1 MIKFIYS
8 EKDTKFCEI
17 STVDLSCVVPVKSMV
32 EILQN
37 FVAFSKYMNFMIE
50 SLLHRRFC
58 LIVGGEVGLSTEE
71 VVACKIVEHLKK
83 T

>member
-1 MIKFIYS
+1 MIKM
-8 EKDTKFCEI
+8 
-17 STVDLSCVVPVKSMV
+17 L
-32 EILQN
+32 LQKV
-37 FVAFSKYMNFMIE
+37 FP
-50 SLLHRRFC
+50 

>member
-1 MIKFIYS
+1 MIANQRNNKSIMIKI
-8 EKDTKFCEI
+8 
-17 STVDLSCVVPVKSMV
+17 
-32 EILQN
+32 
-37 FVAFSKYMNFMIE
+37 
-50 SLLHRRFC
+50 LLHRGFR

>member
-1 MIKFIYS
+1 MKKIMQIKEMTMTGPQI
-8 EKDTKFCEI
+8 KI
-17 STVDLSCVVPVKSMV
+17 
-32 EILQN
+32 
-37 FVAFSKYMNFMIE
+37 
-50 SLLHRRFC
+50 LLHRRFC